1 MNLHITLPIEIS
13 LLVDEISNHKDALEF
28 ILAVDLARADA
39 GFTEDLIKRLT
50 ASLRNDLTPAEF
62 QDMLAEL
69 AKEKAP

>member
-1 MNLHITLPIEIS
+1 MNLHITLPIETS
-13 LLVDEISNHKDALEF
+13 LLVAEISNQKDAIEF

>member
-1 MNLHITLPIEIS
+1 MNLHITLPIETS
-13 LLVDEISNHKDALEF
+13 LLVAEISNHKDAIEF

-62 QDMLAEL
+62 QDMLNEL
-69 AKEKAP
+69 AKEKAL